1 MNMHTPRIL
10 SRLTNRRFRMLLPLA
25 LALGFLMVVFVP
37 FAAGDS
43 DREVNATIYV
53 SSTQASSGDKITF
66 WIWIEPLKEKAKRLV
81 VTEDDLEGLANVS
94 SKAPSVCLE
103 TSQSW
108 VCVLDDRS
116 PFSIE
121 VGATVANVTAATDIH
136 FGAEV
141 RVWDKEKK
149 DNQDDEDHAIRVSTK
164 VHILPRND
172 NNNPRKQPDVKVQ
185 LIAVQQS
192 ILPGGP
198 LNYQVEVTNNGTA
211 AARNVSVVVT
221 IPSAFVLISASPWPS
236 RQEDQLTWI
245 LEVVPRGTTELL
257 FSATLPPSS
266 RVEHVDLAIVATY
279 GDGSGQPVHSQNI
292 ATSVEVLPMP
302 PAPPMSLVP
311 AAVALLVIGFVV
323 RFVFLPPGP
332 IDASLLTG
340 SGADEIFLLHRSGVL
355 LRHFSSSRARD
366 IDSDILGGMLAAVRM
381 FVEDSMDPAAGP
393 LQEIRFGGGSI
404 VFVTGANA
412 ALAAVNIQGN
422 RVRFG
427 QRAMEFLREFESA
440 NGDALVNFDGVCGP
454 LKGVEAI
461 NQIAS

>member
-1 MNMHTPRIL
+1 MRTPRIL
-10 SRLTNRRFRMLLPLA
+10 SRLMNRRYRMLLPLA

-53 SSTQASSGDKITF
+53 SSTQASPGDNISF

-81 VTEDDLEGLANVS
+81 ITEDVLEGLVSVS
-94 SKAPSVCLE
+94 STAPSSCLE
-103 TSQSW
+103 TSESW

-116 PFSIE
+116 PFSIK
-121 VGATVANVTAATDIH
+121 VDATVADVTAEKDIH
-136 FGAEV
+136 YGAEV
-141 RVWDKEKK
+141 KVWDKEKK
-149 DNQDDEDHAIRVSTK
+149 DNEDDEDHAIRVSTK

-172 NNNPRKQPDVKVQ
+172 NNQREQPEVKVELQ
-185 LIAVQQS
+185 AVQQS

-198 LNYQVEVTNNGTA
+198 LDYRVDVTNDGKGA
-211 AARNVSVVVT
+211 AHNVSVVVT
-221 IPSAFVLISASPWPS
+221 VPSAIVLISASPWPS

-245 LEVVPRGTTELL
+245 LEVVPPGTTVLL
-257 FSATLPPSS
+257 FSASLPPSS

-292 ATSVEVLPMP
+292 APSVEVLPTP
-302 PAPPMSLVP
+302 PAPPMSLAP

-355 LRHFSSSRARD
+355 LRHFSSSRAGDR
-366 IDSDILGGMLAAVRM
+366 DSDIVGGMLAAVRM

-404 VFVTGANA
+404 VFVTGSNA
-412 ALAAVNIQGN
+412 ALAAVNIRGN

-461 NQIAS
+461 NRIAS

>member
-1 MNMHTPRIL
+1 MHTPRIL

-53 SSTQASSGDKITF
+53 SSTQASPGDNITF

-81 VTEDDLEGLANVS
+81 ITEDDLEGLVNVS
-94 SKAPSVCLE
+94 STAPSSCLE
-103 TSQSW
+103 TSESW

-116 PFSIE
+116 PFSIQ
-121 VGATVANVTAATDIH
+121 VNATVANVTAETDIH
-136 FGAEV
+136 YGAEV
-141 RVWDKEKK
+141 KVWNKEKK
-149 DNQDDEDHAIRVSTK
+149 DNEDDKDHAIRVSTK
-164 VHILPRND
+164 VHILPRKD
-172 NNNPRKQPDVKVQ
+172 NNNKQDQPVVKVE
-185 LIAVQQS
+185 LFAVQQS

-198 LNYQVEVTNNGTA
+198 LDYRVNVTNDGA
-211 AARNVSVVVT
+211 AAHNVSVVVT
-221 IPSAFVLISASPWPS
+221 IPPALVLISASPWPS

-245 LEVVPRGTTELL
+245 LDVVPRGTTVLL
-257 FSATLPPSS
+257 FSASLPPSS

-279 GDGSGQPVHSQNI
+279 GDGTGQPVHSQNI
-292 ATSVEVLPMP
+292 APSVEVLPTP
-302 PAPPMSLVP
+302 PAPPISLVP
-311 AAVALLVIGFVV
+311 AAVALLVIGFVG

-366 IDSDILGGMLAAVRM
+366 RDSDIVGGMLAAVRM

-393 LQEIRFGGGSI
+393 LQEIRFGGG
-404 VFVTGANA
+404 
-412 ALAAVNIQGN
+412 
-422 RVRFG
+422 
-427 QRAMEFLREFESA
+427 
-440 NGDALVNFDGVCGP
+440 
-454 LKGVEAI
+454 
-461 NQIAS
+461 